1 VAGQR
6 SASTP
11 IRRPAVVQPFARL
24 RSSLEIARTLIGS
37 EYAGSSTLPFYLCGK
52 AQYCAESRRPR
63 SAALELLTLHSEV
76 NAVRAGPSISNSS
89 EKSNAVSN
97 SEALSGA
104 GLVDAL
110 LEIGRE
116 RQRIME
122 AMKAAL
128 LRGDD
133 DTALEHAREL
143 TGLPRHKSQVSGVT
157 T

>member
-1 VAGQR
+1 
-6 SASTP
+6 
-11 IRRPAVVQPFARL
+11 
-24 RSSLEIARTLIGS
+24 
-37 EYAGSSTLPFYLCGK
+37 
-52 AQYCAESRRPR
+52 
-63 SAALELLTLHSEV
+63 V
-76 NAVRAGPSISNSS
+76 NAVRAGPTISNSS
-89 EKSNAVSN
+89 EKSNTVSN

-104 GLVDAL
+104 GLVDAI

-133 DTALEHAREL
+133 DAALEHAREL
-143 TGLPRHKSQVSGVT
+143 TGLPRHKSPVSGIT

>member
-1 VAGQR
+1 
-6 SASTP
+6 
-11 IRRPAVVQPFARL
+11 
-24 RSSLEIARTLIGS
+24 
-37 EYAGSSTLPFYLCGK
+37 
-52 AQYCAESRRPR
+52 
-63 SAALELLTLHSEV
+63 V
-76 NAVRAGPSISNSS
+76 NAVRAGPTISNSS

-97 SEALSGA
+97 SEAFSGA

-128 LRGDD
+128 LRDD
-133 DTALEHAREL
+133 DEAALEHAREL
-143 TGLPRHKSQVSGVT
+143 TGLPSRKSPLTAVT